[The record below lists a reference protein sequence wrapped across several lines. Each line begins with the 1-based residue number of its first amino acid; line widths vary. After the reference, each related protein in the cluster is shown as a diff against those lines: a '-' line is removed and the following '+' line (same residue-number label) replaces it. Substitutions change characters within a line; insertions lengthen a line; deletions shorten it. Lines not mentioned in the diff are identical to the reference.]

1 MAYVPIILR
10 KLKYTYKGNDYDVSP
25 FQLPYLSSIYGT
37 DAGTP
42 KDFLDWISDPSN
54 AEGSNTFSFQGG
66 DNSADG
72 IINKG
77 RIKAAFNASALNI
90 QPIFAALSVGDE
102 LYFWNENVGRNV
114 RWVWKKDSATLWR
127 TGVYVYGT
135 YTWGN
140 TLAGSVTSYGWK
152 EPAVQNVGFLHNSDN
167 GRFHWFSCIFSSNDA
182 EHGYNSEPVYFNE
195 DSDYY
200 WSAYGAA
207 LTMLC
212 TGNWIEPATNN
223 DPYAGTGEAAED
235 QLQTG
240 PAGGNADDTSDAIS
254 VPSAPLLNLSTTDLI
269 QAYVPDLSDIQTLA
283 NFMWGNFDK
292 TDTSKD
298 LSKILADP
306 RDGIVALFM
315 LPFSPDKSANK
326 RQSAIGKYPVTG
338 LQMYTLSNQFKEISC
353 GSVTISEY
361 YGNYLDYNPY
371 TRLTLFLPFVGE
383 VQLDPDEVMNETVY
397 VDYTVDCLTGEFVAF
412 VSTSTK
418 VLSQYQGNCAS
429 QVPTTSADYSRLNS
443 AMLQAAI
450 GAVGAVAGLA
460 TGGGAV
466 AGLAAAGAM
475 AQGAASTAL
484 NIMNSKVNHS
494 HSGALGGAPG
504 FMGVQTPYLIIHRAR
519 QSVPYDAN
527 KFKGYPANA
536 NMKLSDLEGCGF
548 TTVREIKLDNYPFT
562 EAEAEELRTIL
573 GNGIYL

>member
-1 MAYVPIILR
+1 MIGKVDAQLLLFHPLEVFPSELGSRRHCALYLNAAAAVLHGEQAYLPFYGVFGCILCTVDKVSDACKFLRLVP
-10 KLKYTYKGNDYDVSP
+10 G
-25 FQLPYLSSIYGT
+25 
-37 DAGTP
+37 
-42 KDFLDWISDPSN
+42 
-54 AEGSNTFSFQGG
+54 E
-66 DNSADG
+66 
-72 IINKG
+72 
-77 RIKAAFNASALNI
+77 
-90 QPIFAALSVGDE
+90 
-102 LYFWNENVGRNV
+102 
-114 RWVWKKDSATLWR
+114 
-127 TGVYVYGT
+127 
-135 YTWGN
+135 
-140 TLAGSVTSYGWK
+140 
-152 EPAVQNVGFLHNSDN
+152 AVQSTGFDQS
-167 GRFHWFSCIFSSNDA
+167 FHRYAVDLVHIQSIH
-182 EHGYNSEPVYFNE
+182 ELE
-195 DSDYY
+195 DVRRH
-200 WSAYGAA
+200 
-207 LTMLC
+207 L
-212 TGNWIEPATNN
+212 
-223 DPYAGTGEAAED
+223 
-235 QLQTG
+235 
-240 PAGGNADDTSDAIS
+240 
-254 VPSAPLLNLSTTDLI
+254 DLPC
-269 QAYVPDLSDIQTLA
+269 AHDL
-283 NFMWGNFDK
+283 FDHA
-292 TDTSKD
+292 
-298 LSKILADP
+298 LADVLDTQQTVAYLAVFRIEMLLAVVDIRRKHLYAHVAGVSNKP